1 MEASM
6 VARDYETDLKVL
18 FPKSEVVRSQPRY
31 FWVGI
36 ERDEL
41 LDAVRTLRDRL
52 GIHHLTTIVGEDM
65 RDHFLLSYI
74 MSGEAVVA
82 LQVKLDRE
90 KPEVPTLSAVIAGAV
105 VYERE
110 LHDLFGI
117 MPTGHPDLRRQV
129 LPDDWPAGIYPLR
142 KDAVLPKLAAEGEG
156 GEPNA

>member
-1 MEASM
+1 M
-6 VARDYETDLKVL
+6 VVQDYETDLKVL
-18 FPKSEVVRSQPRY
+18 FPNSDVRRSAPNY

-36 ERDEL
+36 EREAL
-41 LDAVRTLRDRL
+41 LDAVKTLRDTL
-52 GIHHLTTIVGEDM
+52 GIRHLTTIVGEDM

-74 MSGEAVVA
+74 MSGEVVVT

-90 KPEVPTLSAVIAGAV
+90 KPEVPTLASVIAGAA

-117 MPTGHPDLRRQV
+117 VPVGHPDLRRQV
-129 LPDDWPAGIYPLR
+129 LPEDWPAGVYPLR
-142 KDAVLPKLAAEGEG
+142 KDAVLPKPTVEGEG